1 MLYFAC
7 GNSPFWQS
15 KFSVQRN
22 IVSFVYFHP
31 SDLTQAKEQSF
42 TQEQLVLSLFQKM
55 VEHMGLEKR
64 IFLQKLLAIKS

>member
-1 MLYFAC
+1 MFYFDWRH
-7 GNSPFWQS
+7 SSFWQT
-15 KFSVQRN
+15 KFSIQRN
-22 IVSFVYFHP
+22 IVSLVYFHP
-31 SDLTQAKEQSF
+31 SDLTQNKEQSF